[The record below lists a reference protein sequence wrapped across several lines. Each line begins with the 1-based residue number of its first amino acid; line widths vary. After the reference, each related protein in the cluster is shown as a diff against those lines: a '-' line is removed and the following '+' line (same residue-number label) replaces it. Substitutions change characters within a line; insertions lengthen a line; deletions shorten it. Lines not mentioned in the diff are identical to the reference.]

1 MFTKAQNHATIAS
14 MGFKEWFFGT
24 DHPTDAKPA
33 KQFWNTA
40 WIDPATLRILGST
53 TTDQSALQLPTFF
66 RAVQILTDISGQ
78 LPMQAWRG
86 GIHSDARSLAD
97 PEIVDPQPQLMT
109 KPSPFH
115 TRDQVIRYIVR
126 SLVLRGNSYLW
137 LTGHDSEGY
146 PTIAVPINPDEVS
159 VIWRDAQTGLR
170 KQYMWRE
177 QEMTEGFD
185 LLHIMMEPLFGSP
198 YGLGPLDA
206 ASKTLGY
213 ALDADKFGG
222 QFFAGSATPSG
233 VLKHP
238 GRLDEEE
245 AMNLRS
251 QWETQ
256 HASGRGTA
264 ILSGGLEYQAISLTP
279 EQAQFIATR
288 AFNNQQ
294 IATLLG
300 VPQHLLNAGQPQG
313 TASSLTYANLSMVME
328 ELYRMTLSPVY
339 LARIESAFQRIL
351 PRGQSVRFDT
361 TDLLRTDDR
370 SRWSAQTIALQAGI
384 ITVDEVRD
392 LEGLPPL
399 SPADKAMAES
409 RLDNAPSD
417 RSVSTGAGGGSDAG
431 GI

>member
-1 MFTKAQNHATIAS
+1 
-14 MGFKEWFFGT
+14 MGFRDWFFGT
-24 DHPTDAKPA
+24 NLEIEDDPTTT
-33 KQFWNTA
+33 FWNTA
-40 WIDPATLRILGST
+40 WVDPATLRILGST
-53 TTDQSALQLPTFF
+53 TSDQAAFGLPTFY

-137 LTGHDSEGY
+137 LTGHDADGY

-159 VIWRDAQTGLR
+159 VIWVDAATGLK

-177 QEMTEGFD
+177 REMTEGFD

-198 YGLGPLDA
+198 VGLGPLDA
-206 ASKTLGY
+206 SSNMLGF
-213 ALDADKFGG
+213 ALDADQFGG
-222 QFFAGSATPSG
+222 EFFAGSATPAG
-233 VLKHP
+233 VLRHP
-238 GRLDEEE
+238 GRLDEDE
-245 AMNLRS
+245 ALNLRA
-251 QWETQ
+251 QWESQ
-256 HASGRGTA
+256 HAQGRGTA

-300 VPQHLLNAGQPQG
+300 IPQHLLNAGQPQG

-328 ELYRMTLSPVY
+328 ELYRMTISPVY
-339 LARIESAFQRIL
+339 LSRIETAFQRIL

-399 SPADKAMAES
+399 SPEDKSKAEE
-409 RLDNAPSD
+409 RIDNAPKD
-417 RSVSTGAGGGSDAG
+417 RSVSSGGGGSDAG

>member
-1 MFTKAQNHATIAS
+1 
-14 MGFKEWFFGT
+14 MGFRDWFFGT
-24 DHPTDAKPA
+24 NLKVEDDPTTT
-33 KQFWNTA
+33 FWNTA
-40 WIDPATLRILGST
+40 WVDPATLRILSSST
-53 TTDQSALQLPTFF
+53 SDSASLGLPTFY
-66 RAVQILTDISGQ
+66 RGVQILTDISGQ

-137 LTGHDSEGY
+137 LTGHDADGF

-159 VIWRDAQTGLR
+159 VIWVDAATGLQ

-177 QEMTEGFD
+177 RKMTEGFD

-198 YGLGPLDA
+198 VGLGPLDA
-206 ASKTLGY
+206 AQAMLGY
-213 ALDADKFGG
+213 ALDAERFGG
-222 QFFAGSATPSG
+222 EFFAGSATPAG
-233 VLKHP
+233 VLRHP
-238 GRLDEEE
+238 GRLDVDE
-245 AMNLRS
+245 ALELRT
-251 QWETQ
+251 QWEQQ
-256 HASGRGTA
+256 HAQGRGTA

-300 VPQHLLNAGQPQG
+300 IPQHLLNAGQPQG

-328 ELYRMTLSPVY
+328 ELYRMTISPVY
-339 LARIESAFQRIL
+339 LSRIEAAFQRIL

-399 SPADKAMAES
+399 SPEDKAKAEE
-409 RLDNAPSD
+409 RIDNAPKD
-417 RSVSTGAGGGSDAG
+417 RSVSTGGGSDAG